1 MKKTKA
7 QSAIE
12 FIILVGVVLFFFI
25 GFLYAVN
32 VNLGERARDEKRTAV
47 RDIALIIQDEVALA
61 SKSSDGYRRSFEV
74 SDKILGSFDYNVDIT
89 EGFVYVRTSD
99 GDNAIALSVLNVS
112 GNVQKGINSI
122 KKDSGQVYLNQ

>member
-1 MKKTKA
+1 MKKTRA

-12 FIILVGVVLFFFI
+12 FVVLVGVVLFFFI

-32 VNLGERARDEKRTAV
+32 VNLGDRAREEKRTAV
-47 RDIALIIQDEVALA
+47 RDAALIIQDEIALA

-89 EGFVYVRTSD
+89 AGFVYVRTTN
-99 GDNAIALSVLNVS
+99 GDNAIALPVLNVS
-112 GNVQKGINSI
+112 GNVQKGTNSI
-122 KKDSGQVYLNQ
+122 RKDSGQVYLNS